1 MTISNAAT
9 CPWKNICQEGLPISA
24 THISRVETCHTDTP
38 TKGELGLQL
47 VGGDGG
53 VKLVLASDGQKGV
66 LAVEVTVNDDIS
78 PDDSVAGPGTTA
90 AGHCAASQ
98 HQLGPGGGG
107 QGGGG
112 AGGEV
117 LGEDEGRG
125 EDLPAR
131 DGDTARPR
139 HPADG
144 VGGVRGGEGDIGTRD
159 NQVQQDARALDNKE
173 RMSDKHNIYFFEKL
187 QGYLDAIN

>member
-53 VKLVLASDGQKGV
+53 VKLVLGSDGQKDV
-66 LAVEVTVNDDIS
+66 LAEEVTVNDDIS
-78 PDDSVAGPGTTA
+78 PDDSVAGPGSTA
-90 AGHCAASQ
+90 AGHGAATE

-117 LGEDEGRG
+117 PAEGEGRG

-139 HPADG
+139 HPADV
-144 VGGVRGGEGDIGTRD
+144 VGTAVRGGEGDIGTRD

-173 RMSDKHNIYFFEKL
+173 RMSDKHNIYF
-187 QGYLDAIN
+187 